1 MGFYL
6 FVSFFK
12 TWLDK
17 TCEDNGWNHKT
28 SPIIWRELID
38 RGGKGVLVG
47 GASDFQEYVKGYY
60 GLESHLTSY
69 DMRLIAEENYKT
81 KLVSQISCFLKQHI
95 FRSLIGSS

>member
-1 MGFYL
+1 M